1 MWIWNLL
8 KGCHRRNS
16 QIAYIM
22 NQTSENIGAR
32 RLYTV
37 MEKLME
43 DISFNADKLAGQKMV
58 IDGQYVRDALQDILQ
73 QMHLDRFIL

>member
-1 MWIWNLL
+1 MDLEFTEDAIEEIA
-8 KGCHRRNS
+8 S
-16 QIAYIM
+16 IAYIM

-43 DISFNADKLAGQKMV
+43 NISFNADKLAGQKMV

-73 QMHLDRFIL
+73 QNDLDRFIL